1 MKLERHVSSF
11 FLFQQRNI
19 SRAHPL
25 SFWISGENFQ
35 RMGRVELNSNQ
46 EAKLMCLANNDAG
59 NSVFSTEWNF
69 GRRIFLED
77 ILYVPIESVA
87 FSREQVEILD
97 DEIKLRE
104 FFVSNLT
111 SEEIRTVEYFS
122 NFLFFHSWKSF
133 LTTKEGRRNFH
144 P

>member
-19 SRAHPL
+19 SRAQPL

-35 RMGRVELNSNQ
+35 RMGRIELNSNQ

-77 ILYVPIESVA
+77 ILYVPIESVV

-104 FFVSNLT
+104 FFVSNLKT
-111 SEEIRTVEYFS
+111 
-122 NFLFFHSWKSF
+122 SF
-133 LTTKEGRRNFH
+133 LRRGAKKLGRLNISPIFYFFILGNH
-144 P
+144 F

>member
-19 SRAHPL
+19 SRAQSL

-35 RMGRVELNSNQ
+35 RMGRIELNSNQ

-77 ILYVPIESVA
+77 ILYVPIESVV

-97 DEIKLRE
+97 DEIKLGE

-111 SEEIRTVEYFS
+111 SFLRRRAKKLGRLNISPIFYFFILG
-122 NFLFFHSWKSF
+122 NHF
-133 LTTKEGRRNFH
+133 
-144 P
+144 

>member
-25 SFWISGENFQ
+25 PFWISGENFQ
-35 RMGRVELNSNQ
+35 RMGRIELNSNQ

-77 ILYVPIESVA
+77 ILYVPIESVV

-104 FFVSNLT
+104 FFVSNLKT
-111 SEEIRTVEYFS
+111 
-122 NFLFFHSWKSF
+122 SF
-133 LTTKEGRRNFH
+133 LRRGAKKLG
-144 P
+144 

>member
-35 RMGRVELNSNQ
+35 RMGRIELNSNQ

-69 GRRIFLED
+69 GRSIFLED
-77 ILYVPIESVA
+77 ILYVPIERVV

-97 DEIKLRE
+97 DEIKLGE
-104 FFVSNLT
+104 FFVSNLKT
-111 SEEIRTVEYFS
+111 
-122 NFLFFHSWKSF
+122 SF
-133 LTTKEGRRNFH
+133 LRRRAKKLG
-144 P
+144 